1 MSKSGKTSRG
11 NGKSDHRDD
20 RNDRFDHR
28 GDDHGRGRD
37 QGDGHDRKDQDHN
50 TRGDLG
56 GQDHGAQDHTGGSTV
71 TEPTP
76 NESFAKWVLSSGGV
90 SVEVIAT
97 ILDGNVVF
105 KYQLL
110 SGKADLNGFFIDV
123 NNDGGSITKVG
134 SNANNMNGS
143 DTDGD
148 KLDGF
153 DYAKA
158 LGSVGGNDAD
168 NTAGTVTV
176 SLSALKITS
185 LDQLANAEIGIRAT
199 SVSGAAGGATSLKL
213 ADTGEV
219 RHPEPVDLCDRPL
232 DGPDVAGKIEMQDAQ
247 ITNLTLSFYNVDD
260 GNGGY
265 QPTPGDTS
273 GDWYYTVSIN
283 VPAEMGEDP
292 DAYLDQIV
300 ALLVEQDP
308 FIDRS
313 DILKSVI
320 VTDCRGD
327 QANYNIADF
336 AQDNPLNPEA
346 PDSLPWTVFNDQDHI
361 LTAETDVAGHT
372 EATYTL
378 EMQNDSFAFV

>member
-1 MSKSGKTSRG
+1 MTI
-11 NGKSDHRDD
+11 
-20 RNDRFDHR
+20 
-28 GDDHGRGRD
+28 
-37 QGDGHDRKDQDHN
+37 
-50 TRGDLG
+50 
-56 GQDHGAQDHTGGSTV
+56 
-71 TEPTP
+71 
-76 NESFAKWVLSSGGV
+76 
-90 SVEVIAT
+90 EVIAT
-97 ILDGNVVF
+97 IVGDNVVF
-105 KYQLL
+105 NYELI

-134 SNANNMNGS
+134 TNSNNMNGS

-148 KLDGF
+148 KLNGF

-168 NTAGTVTV
+168 NTSGTVTV
-176 SLSALKITS
+176 SLSALKVTS
-185 LDQLANAEIGIRAT
+185 LDQLANSEIGIRAT
-199 SVSGAAGGATSLKL
+199 SVGENREGSLKL
-213 ADTGEV
+213 AGTGEV
-219 RHPEPVDLCDRPL
+219 CQPEPPDLCDRPL

-273 GDWYYTVSIN
+273 GDWYYTVSID

-300 ALLVEQDP
+300 AMLVEQDP

-320 VTDCRGD
+320 VTDCHGD
-327 QANYNIADF
+327 KANYNIPDF
-336 AQDNPLNPEA
+336 AQNNPLDPEA
-346 PDSLPWTVFNDQDHI
+346 ADDLPWTVFSDQDHI
-361 LTAETDVAGHT
+361 LDDNTDIAGHT
-372 EATYTL
+372 EANYVL
-378 EMQNDSFAFV
+378 ELNGDSFAFV